1 MNINKFLNNNHNF
14 NFNIDI
20 SKDQNVYIKNA
31 KSDALHCYSTI
42 FPYLKKDK
50 KILEVGGGI
59 HLLTRCMHD
68 LGYNITSIEP
78 GGFAEYIDN
87 LRIQLTNKTNLRIFT
102 TSLEKFQ
109 DQEKF
114 DFIFSMNV
122 LEHTDNIEE
131 HIRCCIR
138 LLKDE
143 NSLLFIQC
151 PNYTFPFEPHFYKWF
166 IPFLPKFTFAYFRK
180 TKLIKALG
188 QEEYT
193 GTLKHLNFNCTYF
206 KIKKLNFNIKFIHPL
221 MNIIDRMNQDS
232 VFKERLLKN
241 LIIRICYNIII
252 FLQIKKVLTYFYP
265 ISLCPYLIMKI
276 KK

>member
-180 TKLIKALG
+180 TKLIKSLG